1 LTGFGHRGAH
11 HPHATR
17 ALSGL
22 GASFGLKKRGL
33 PALLSAARKAHRSV
47 MEHLTAL
54 DATFLEV
61 EDSDPHVN
69 LAIAAVS
76 IVAGPVPPYDEL
88 VAAFAERVREIPRC
102 TQVLRIHPFDLGS
115 PEWVEDPHFD
125 ISHHL
130 HRAALPEPGDD
141 AELFQMIANVMQHR
155 LDRERP
161 LWECWIIEG
170 LADDRWAIL
179 MKLHHCIA
187 DGIATTQMLA
197 KLSDSAGGD
206 TFAKHIRAA
215 KESDR
220 PALRLPPI
228 SLNPKTWLGGVW
240 RTAAAAANA
249 AEHAAI
255 GVAELTAGLLSTPPE
270 SSLTGP
276 VTTMRRYAA
285 ARVKLADMQKV
296 SRAFDVTLND
306 VALAAITDSYRSLL
320 LGRGEQP
327 HHDSLRTLVPVSVRS
342 MKDFHRTD
350 NQVSAML
357 PLLPIDEADPVKQL
371 ELVHSRLTTAKG
383 SGQREGATAFLAAVN
398 SAPFTLSAWT
408 MRMLTRLP
416 QHAITALATNVPG
429 PRDRQQVMGREVLE
443 TLPVPPIALQLRT
456 GIAMVS
462 YADSFVFGITGD
474 HDAAPDL
481 DQLAAG
487 IEQAVARLVSLSGT
501 RRRKGRRT
509 KAVQSA

>member
-1 LTGFGHRGAH
+1 MQA
-11 HPHATR
+11 
-17 ALSGL
+17 
-22 GASFGLKKRGL
+22 
-33 PALLSAARKAHRSV
+33 KAHGEV

-54 DATFLEV
+54 DASFLEV

-69 LAIAAVS
+69 LAIAGVS
-76 IVAGPVPPYDEL
+76 IVAGPAPPYDEL
-88 VAAFAERVREIPRC
+88 VAAFAERVRAIPRC
-102 TQVLRIHPFDLGS
+102 TQVLHTHPLDLGP
-115 PEWVEDPHFD
+115 PEWVDDAHFD
-125 ISHHL
+125 ISHHV
-130 HRAALPEPGDD
+130 HRVALPEPGDD
-141 AELFQMIANVMQHR
+141 AELFDMIATVMQHR

-170 LADDRWAIL
+170 LTDNRWAIL

-187 DGIATTQMLA
+187 DGIATSQMLA
-197 KLSDSAGGD
+197 KLSDSGGGD
-206 TFAKHIRAA
+206 TFAKSIRAA
-215 KESDR
+215 KEPDSSM
-220 PALRLPPI
+220 LRLPPI
-228 SLNPKTWLGGVW
+228 GVNPKTWLGGML
-240 RTAAAAANA
+240 RTAVAAANA
-249 AEHAAI
+249 AEHAAT
-255 GVAELTAGLLSTPPE
+255 GVAELAAGLLSAPPE

-285 ARVKLADMQKV
+285 ARVRLAEMQKV

-306 VALAAITDSYRSLL
+306 VALAAITDSYRNLL
-320 LGRGEQP
+320 LSRGEQP

-342 MKDFHRTD
+342 MKDFERTD
-350 NQVSAML
+350 NRVSAML

-398 SAPFTLSAWT
+398 TVPFTLSAWT

-416 QHAITALATNVPG
+416 QHAVTALATNVPG
-429 PRDRQQVMGREVLE
+429 PRGRQQLMGRAVLE
-443 TLPVPPIALQLRT
+443 ILPVPPIALQLRT

-474 HDAAPDL
+474 HDTAPDL
-481 DQLAAG
+481 NQLAAG
-487 IEQAVARLVSLSGT
+487 IEHAVARLAAISRT